1 MQATVST
8 AQLVQIV
15 KNFVPFS
22 CVLWCKWLELM
33 IFSLVVLKTRPSE
46 ATKSWLIKFV
56 ENNTTAYRIWQSF
69 QTDIH
74 LTCTEQVTSL
84 YNRINTLRLFFG
96 CMGLYLSV
104 YWSLNSI
111 NVLGQNKSHWDSFD
125 IYEDHFCIN
134 CHQVI
139 TLEYVIPPIN
149 LLFWWYYFQ

>member
-46 ATKSWLIKFV
+46 AVNKFV
-56 ENNTTAYRIWQSF
+56 DNNTTAYRIWQSF

-104 YWSLNSI
+104 YWSLKSI